1 MAIKVSS
8 IANEISKQLA
18 TYSNEVS
25 EGLEKVKEEV
35 SKDTVKL
42 LKGLNHPKLTGDYA
56 KGWRV
61 KRVGNALIIHNKTN
75 YQLTHLLEKGHA
87 KRGGGRVAA
96 IPHIGPAEEK
106 AIEEYVSKA
115 EKVIKR

>member
-1 MAIKVSS
+1 MAIKIGS
-8 IANEISKQLA
+8 IANEIAKQLV
-18 TYSNEVS
+18 TYTNEVTD
-25 EGLEKVKEEV
+25 GLEKVKEEV
-35 SKDTVKL
+35 SKDTVKH

-61 KRVGNALIIHNKTN
+61 KRVGSALIIHNKTD

-87 KRGGGRVAA
+87 KRGGGRVNA

-106 AIEEYVSKA
+106 AIEDYVSKV